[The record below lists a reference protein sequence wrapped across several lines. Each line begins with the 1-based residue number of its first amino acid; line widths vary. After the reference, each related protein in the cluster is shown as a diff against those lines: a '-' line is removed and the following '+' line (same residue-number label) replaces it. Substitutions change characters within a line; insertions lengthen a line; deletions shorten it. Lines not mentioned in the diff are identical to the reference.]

1 MSELDTQPAK
11 NPPTP
16 LPLDER
22 LYVLKPEASAFFKSH
37 TGIHDDDA
45 LKSHILDVQAKAYKI
60 FPYPCIRFLGFTETT
75 IYNLPAYQHV
85 LKLGQERKGAILLD
99 IGCCFGGDVRKAV
112 ADGFPVQNVI
122 ASDLHAE
129 FWDLGHELF
138 KSTPETFPASFISGD
153 AFDVSYLEAVP
164 PIYDAVE
171 TTVPKLNTVT
181 TLNALRGHISALH
194 AAAFFHLFSEEQQLA
209 VGRSLAPLLSP
220 LPGSVIFGYHI
231 GKKEKGLIEMFGHTL
246 FCHCPETWAAMWDGV
261 VFAKGTVRVDVKLQ
275 EKRPS
280 MELSPKVTGNI
291 PAEEA
296 KAMMWLVWSVT
307 RL

>member
-45 LKSHILDVQAKAYKI
+45 LKSHILDVQAKAYKGS
-60 FPYPCIRFLGFTETT
+60 P
-75 IYNLPAYQHV
+75 
-85 LKLGQERKGAILLD
+85 K
-99 IGCCFGGDVRKAV
+99 
-112 ADGFPVQNVI
+112 
-122 ASDLHAE
+122 
-129 FWDLGHELF
+129 
-138 KSTPETFPASFISGD
+138 
-153 AFDVSYLEAVP
+153 
-164 PIYDAVE
+164 